1 MTSKIDSL
9 GTVVISLGSA
19 GKASAGQSASTAVA
33 SAAPAAPTDKVSL
46 TGAAVRMQQ
55 LTETAGDGPQVDTKR
70 VAALKSAIAN
80 GSYKVDSGSVASKL
94 SRFEWEMQG

>member
-9 GTVVISLGSA
+9 GSVVISLGSA
-19 GKASAGQSASTAVA
+19 AKASAGQPASTAVA

-55 LTETAGDGPQVDTKR
+55 LTETAGDGPQVDAQR

-80 GSYKVDSGSVASKL
+80 GSYKVDAGSVASKL